1 MVLAATETIT
11 HHTAATAATSI
22 HMHYEGEVVQ
32 TPLDAFTGVA
42 GLDGVAVLAP
52 RQGIVEFFP
61 SHRQHLGSLGPVAA
75 CVTVEGWDV
84 VVLVP
89 ARRMGEAHRALRGF
103 PLQIQPWWD
112 DGEGICFGGLEV
124 A

>member
-1 MVLAATETIT
+1 MVLATTETIT

-32 TPLDAFTGVA
+32 TPLDAFTGIV
-42 GLDGVAVLAP
+42 GIDGVAVLAP

-61 SHRQHLGSLGPVAA
+61 SESQPLNGLGPVAA
-75 CVTVEGWDV
+75 SVVASGWQV
-84 VVLVP
+84 AVLVE
-89 ARRMGEAHRALRGF
+89 AGRMGEAHRTLRGF
-103 PLQIQPWWD
+103 PVELQSWWD
-112 DGEGICFGGLEV
+112 DGDRICFGGPEV